1 MTAGRPVIL
10 FDGVCRLCHGFVQFV
25 LKRDRAGTF
34 VFAPLQSQYALERL
48 GDIGLKSVV
57 LLEGGKVYV
66 AEDAVLRIF
75 ARLPAPCPLLSRVL
89 NLLPRPLLAWGYR
102 LIARHRY
109 RLFGKSEHCMLP
121 PAGSSG
127 RFVA

>member
-1 MTAGRPVIL
+1 MTGGRPVIIY
-10 FDGVCRLCHGFVQFV
+10 DGVCHLCHGFVQFV
-25 LKRDRAGTF
+25 LRRDSARIF
-34 VFAPLQSQYALERL
+34 DFAPLQSPFAVERL

-57 LLEGGKVYV
+57 LLEGGQVYV

-75 ARLPAPCPLLSRVL
+75 ARLPAPWPLVSRVL
-89 NLLPRPLLAWGYR
+89 ARLPRLLLASAYR

-109 RLFGKSEHCMLP
+109 RLFGRSEQCMLP